1 MFSLPSIR
9 DFFRGLIRWTKGSG
23 ITETEFLELEIRAW
37 LTSKKRENMLTGRRY
52 YDGMQDICDKQRT
65 AIGEGGRERT
75 VTNLPNSRLCDNRFA
90 ELVDQKVNYL
100 LSKPIEVKTEDEAF
114 KAALQLVFD
123 TTFHRRLRN
132 TGSDSMTAGIGYL
145 HPYVSDGVL
154 KFKRFNP
161 EEILP
166 FWRDEDHEELDSF
179 LRIYPTYVYEGEQ
192 PKIIWRAEHYTT
204 DGVRRYI
211 WTDAQQLV
219 ADTQEPESYI
229 TYDGQPMNWERVP
242 LVAFKYNAKEIPLI
256 CRVKCLQ
263 DALNTLVS
271 NFADNMQE
279 DVRHTILVIENYDGE
294 DLADFRRNLIA
305 YGAVKVRTDSDSGR
319 GGVKTLTVEVNAA
332 NYEAIVKMLRRAI
345 IENGRG
351 FDAKDERMSNQP
363 NQMNIRSI
371 YSDIDL
377 DADGMELEYQA
388 ALQQLMW
395 FVRVYLGMRG
405 QGSGDVEFIFN
416 RDTPVNESEVIND
429 CRASVGIISK
439 ETIVANHPW
448 TKDTAEEL
456 KRLKQEEQEAGIGD
470 YANPGGDGHDEE

>member
-1 MFSLPSIR
+1 
-9 DFFRGLIRWTKGSG
+9 
-23 ITETEFLELEIRAW
+23 
-37 LTSKKRENMLTGRRY
+37 
-52 YDGMQDICDKQRT
+52 
-65 AIGEGGRERT
+65 
-75 VTNLPNSRLCDNRFA
+75 
-90 ELVDQKVNYL
+90 
-100 LSKPIEVKTEDEAF
+100 
-114 KAALQLVFD
+114 
-123 TTFHRRLRN
+123 
-132 TGSDSMTAGIGYL
+132 
-145 HPYVSDGVL
+145 
-154 KFKRFNP
+154 
-161 EEILP
+161 
-166 FWRDEDHEELDSF
+166 
-179 LRIYPTYVYEGEQ
+179 
-192 PKIIWRAEHYTT
+192 
-204 DGVRRYI
+204 
-211 WTDAQQLV
+211 
-219 ADTQEPESYI
+219 
-229 TYDGQPMNWERVP
+229 MNWERVP

-294 DLADFRRNLIA
+294 NLADFRRNLIV

-332 NYEAIVKMLRRAI
+332 NYEAIVRMLRRAI

-388 ALQQLMW
+388 ALEQLMW

-456 KRLKQEEQEAGIGD
+456 KRLKQEEQEAGIDD
-470 YANPGGDGHDEE
+470 YANPGGESHDEE